1 MEQLELFVQDDWAW
15 YIENRFEY
23 VYWQD
28 IDLEVRLV
36 NIFDMQVHHLA
47 RAFANINEQKHIFNV
62 KSNADERIAKIKN
75 ILEEAV

>member
-28 IDLEVRLV
+28 IALEV
-36 NIFDMQVHHLA
+36 Q
-47 RAFANINEQKHIFNV
+47 
-62 KSNADERIAKIKN
+62 
-75 ILEEAV
+75 